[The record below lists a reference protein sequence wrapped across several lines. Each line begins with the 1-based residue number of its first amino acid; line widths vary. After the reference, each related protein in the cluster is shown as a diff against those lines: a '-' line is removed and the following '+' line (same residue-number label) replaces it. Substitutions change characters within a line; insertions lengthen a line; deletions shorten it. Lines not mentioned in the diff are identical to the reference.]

1 MDVGNMIFGVSAVV
15 LCGVFLTYC
24 IMLFRASRKIYIP
37 IAYAGTVH
45 DEVQS
50 KSMVNSATITRLKNA
65 IHSRSNDSK
74 HLKAYMIKGNSM
86 QFANIESGDI
96 VFAEDCNTSTLI
108 NEFPKI
114 VVLRHSAKEK
124 GPTFKI
130 RRAWRILPQD
140 SDRNLIATTMYDVL
154 SSKKFDELRE
164 LIGEKC
170 PSNDVLISELL
181 SKYDKLKANNK
192 IDTLLLSTTYRS
204 NEGKIGFSLHPVSS
218 IAGVVV
224 YVSTPVA

>member
-1 MDVGNMIFGVSAVV
+1 MDVGNIIFGTSAFV

-50 KSMVNSATITRLKNA
+50 KSMVDSATITRLKNS
-65 IHSRSNDSK
+65 IHSKGNNTK
-74 HLKAYMIKGNSM
+74 HLKPYLIKGNSM

-96 VFAEDCNTSTLI
+96 VFAEDCNTSMLTK
-108 NEFPKI
+108 EFPKI
-114 VVLRHSAKEK
+114 VVLRHFAETK
-124 GPTFKI
+124 GPAFKI

-140 SDRNLIATTMYDVL
+140 SDRNLIATTMSDVL

-164 LIGEKC
+164 LVGEKC

-181 SKYDKLKANNK
+181 SKYDKLKASKK

-204 NEGKIGFSLHPVSS
+204 KEGKIGFSLHPVSS
-218 IAGVVV
+218 IAGVVA
-224 YVSTPVA
+224 YVSAQIA